1 MANTALRFFRG
12 ANAPATPA
20 TGMIWFNTSLN
31 LIQVYNGSEWEKYG
45 KVQDVTFSELKLN
58 VKKSDGT
65 EFTLDFSDVASANG
79 VNASFADLKT
89 RLAGMDTRM
98 DNMDTRMNGIDT
110 TITNL
115 DDELTSAIGDV
126 DDKVDALDTKVG
138 NLPADTTAKN
148 VVEYVDAKVKAASD
162 AATEDLSKEVEAL
175 EKALEAE
182 AKTARDAEKANADA
196 IAVEKGRVDTLVGT
210 DANMSARAIVQDE
223 VAKQL
228 DSENI
233 SDSFDT
239 LREMAEWL
247 SSHPKD
253 VQDMKDSIKANA
265 DAIDAAKEEIYG
277 EIEKNEEVTAQA
289 LNDLNDRANS
299 LDGRATSLEGRADAL
314 EAINAGSR
322 LSDLETAVNT
332 TLPGAIESAVQAL
345 DSNFVAA
352 TAEEGKVAV
361 VTGIEIADGKIV
373 SGEGKK
379 TAQTEVY
386 TTGKIDA
393 LFEAAMGNGGSV
405 QTQITNALDALDFG
419 GASVTPAKNGVS
431 VIAAVSQENGQ
442 ITATAVEVEAAGA
455 AAAAIVAVQGT
466 ADDAKEAAT
475 VAGAKKYA
483 DHVAGN
489 AETNAIAAAKSET
502 ESQVGAMAT
511 TLRGEMA
518 EDLAEAKKYTDDE
531 IAEAVGAYGDNASGL
546 RKEIA
551 ERDAAV
557 LSEAKE
563 YASGLVSG
571 KNVSAEGDTY
581 VSASAA
587 DNKVTVETNVDA
599 IREYVLTW
607 ESFA

>member
-1 MANTALRFFRG
+1 
-12 ANAPATPA
+12 
-20 TGMIWFNTSLN
+20 
-31 LIQVYNGSEWEKYG
+31 
-45 KVQDVTFSELKLN
+45 
-58 VKKSDGT
+58 
-65 EFTLDFSDVASANG
+65 
-79 VNASFADLKT
+79 
-89 RLAGMDTRM
+89 MDTRM
-98 DNMDTRMNGIDT
+98 DGMDTRMNGIDT

-115 DDELTSAIGDV
+115 NDTLTSAIGDV
-126 DDKVDALDTKVG
+126 DDKVDALDGKVG
-138 NLPADTTAKN
+138 NLPAETTAKS
-148 VVEYVDAKVKAASD
+148 VVEYVDLKVKAASD
-162 AATEDLSKEVEAL
+162 AATEDLSKEIEAL
-175 EKALEAE
+175 EEALAAEAE
-182 AKTARDAEKANADA
+182 TARAAEQANAKAAADADAKAADAHDRIDALITGEGINADIIESFKELNDYLAEHEDVKDGILDA
-196 IAVEKGRVDTLVGT
+196 IKDLED
-210 DANMSARAIVQDE
+210 RADDLE
-223 VAKQL
+223 
-228 DSENI
+228 
-233 SDSFDT
+233 
-239 LREMAEWL
+239 
-247 SSHPKD
+247 
-253 VQDMKDSIKANA
+253 
-265 DAIDAAKEEIYG
+265 AIDA
-277 EIEKNEEVTAQA
+277 
-289 LNDLNDRANS
+289 D
-299 LDGRATSLEGRADAL
+299 
-314 EAINAGSR
+314 SR
-322 LSDLETAVNT
+322 LTAVETAVNT

-352 TAEEGKVAV
+352 TTEEGKVAV
-361 VTGIEIADGKIV
+361 VTGIEIADGMIV

-386 TTGKIDA
+386 TVAKIDA
-393 LFEAAMGNGGSV
+393 LFDAAMGNGGSV

-483 DHVAGN
+483 DHVAGE
-489 AETNAIAAAKSET
+489 AQTNAVAAAKTET

-518 EDLAEAKKYTDDE
+518 DDLAEAKKYTDDE

-587 DNKVTVETNVDA
+587 NNKVTVETNVDA

>member
-12 ANAPATPA
+12 ANAPATPVM
-20 TGMIWFNTSLN
+20 GMIWFNTALN
-31 LIQVYNGSEWEKYG
+31 LIQVYNGTEWEKYG
-45 KVQDVTFSELKLN
+45 KVQDVTFDKLKLN

-98 DNMDTRMNGIDT
+98 DGMDTRMNGIDT

-115 DDELTSAIGDV
+115 NTTLTSDINDV
-126 DDKVDALDTKVG
+126 DTKVNSLNTLVG
-138 NLPADTTAKN
+138 FTATDDVKT
-148 VVEYVDAKVKAASD
+148 VIEYVDAEVAAVGS
-162 AATEDLSKEVEAL
+162 AATEELGKEVEAL

-182 AKTARDAEKANADA
+182 AETARAAEQANAKAAADA
-196 IAVEKGRVDTLVGT
+196 
-210 DANMSARAIVQDE
+210 DAKAADAHDRIDALIEGEGINADIIE
-223 VAKQL
+223 
-228 DSENI
+228 
-233 SDSFDT
+233 SFKE
-239 LREMAEWL
+239 LNEYLAE
-247 SSHPKD
+247 HED
-253 VQDMKDSIKANA
+253 VKEGIL
-265 DAIDAAKEEIYG
+265 DAIDGLKEQVGEGKVDDRIAAAKQEVIDI
-277 EIEKNEEVTAQA
+277 IEDNEEVTAQA
-289 LNDLNDRANS
+289 LNDLK
-299 LDGRATSLEGRADAL
+299 GRATSLEGRADAL
-314 EAINAGSR
+314 EAIKAGSR

-332 TLPGAIESAVQAL
+332 TLPGAIESAIQDL
-345 DSNFVAA
+345 DSNFVAST
-352 TAEEGKVAV
+352 TAEGKVAV
-361 VTGIEIADGKIV
+361 VTGIELVDGKIA

-386 TTGKIDA
+386 TTDKIDA
-393 LFEAAMGNGGSV
+393 LFDAAMGNGGSV

-419 GASVTPAKNGVS
+419 GASVTPAHNGVS

-489 AETNAIAAAKSET
+489 AETNAVAAAKSET
-502 ESQVGAMAT
+502 ESQVAAMAT

-518 EDLAEAKKYTDDE
+518 DDLAEAKKYTDDE
-531 IAEAVGAYGDNASGL
+531 IAEAVGAYAVEGDAPVAASGL

-563 YASGLVSG
+563 YASGLVSD
-571 KNVSAEGDTY
+571 KNVSAEGDDY

-587 DNKVTVETNVDA
+587 DNKVTVKTNVDA

>member
-20 TGMIWFNTSLN
+20 MGMIWFNTSLN

-45 KVQDVTFSELKLN
+45 KVQDVTFSDLKLN

-115 DDELTSAIGDV
+115 DNELTSAIGDV

-162 AATEDLSKEVEAL
+162 AATEDLSKEVEDL
-175 EKALEAE
+175 EKALKAEAE
-182 AKTARDAEKANADA
+182 TARAAEQANAKAAADA
-196 IAVEKGRVDTLVGT
+196 
-210 DANMSARAIVQDE
+210 DAKAADAHDRIDALIEGEGIN
-223 VAKQL
+223 
-228 DSENI
+228 
-233 SDSFDT
+233 SDIIESFKE
-239 LREMAEWL
+239 LNEYLAE
-247 SSHPKD
+247 HED
-253 VQDMKDSIKANA
+253 VKEGIL
-265 DAIDAAKEEIYG
+265 DAIDDLKEQVGTGKVEDRIAAAKQEVLDI
-277 EIEKNEEVTAQA
+277 IEDNEEVAAQA
-289 LNDLNDRANS
+289 FDDLKGRADA
-299 LDGRATSLEGRADAL
+299 LEGRATSLEGRADAL
-314 EAINAGSR
+314 EAIKAGSR

-345 DSNFVAA
+345 DSDFVAA

-361 VTGIEIADGKIV
+361 VTGIEIVDGKIV

-405 QTQITNALDALDFG
+405 QTQITNALDALDFD
-419 GASVTPAKNGVS
+419 GASVTPANNGVS

-466 ADDAKEAAT
+466 SEDAKEAAT

-483 DHVAGN
+483 DYVAGN
-489 AETNAIAAAKSET
+489 AETNAVAAAKSET

-587 DNKVTVETNVDA
+587 DNKVTVSTNVDA

>member
-12 ANAPATPA
+12 ANAPTSPA
-20 TGMIWFNTSLN
+20 TGMIWFNTTLN

-45 KVQDVTFSELKLN
+45 KVQDVTFSDLKLN

-89 RLAGMDTRM
+89 RLADMDTRM
-98 DNMDTRMNGIDT
+98 DGMDTRMNGIDT

-115 DDELTSAIGDV
+115 NDSLTSAIGDV
-126 DDKVDALDTKVG
+126 DDKVDALDGKVG
-138 NLPADTTAKN
+138 NLPAETTAKS
-148 VVEYVDAKVKAASD
+148 VVEYVDLKVKAASD
-162 AATEDLSKEVEAL
+162 AATEDLSKEIEAL
-175 EKALEAE
+175 EEALAAEAE
-182 AKTARDAEKANADA
+182 TARAAEQANAKAAADA
-196 IAVEKGRVDTLVGT
+196 DAKAADAHDRIDALITGKG
-210 DANMSARAIVQDE
+210 I
-223 VAKQL
+223 
-228 DSENI
+228 
-233 SDSFDT
+233 
-239 LREMAEWL
+239 
-247 SSHPKD
+247 
-253 VQDMKDSIKANA
+253 NA
-265 DAIDAAKEEIYG
+265 DIIESFKELNDYLAEHEDVKDGILAAIKNLEDRADDLEAIDA
-277 EIEKNEEVTAQA
+277 
-289 LNDLNDRANS
+289 D
-299 LDGRATSLEGRADAL
+299 
-314 EAINAGSR
+314 SR
-322 LSDLETAVNT
+322 LTAVETAVNT

-352 TAEEGKVAV
+352 TTAEGKVAV

-386 TTGKIDA
+386 TTDKIDA

-419 GASVTPAKNGVS
+419 GASVTPAQNGVS

-455 AAAAIVAVQGT
+455 AAAAIVTVQGT

-483 DHVAGN
+483 DYVAGE
-489 AETNAIAAAKSET
+489 AQTNAVAAAKTET

-518 EDLAEAKKYTDDE
+518 DDLAEAKKYTDDE
-531 IAEAVGAYGDNASGL
+531 IVEAVGAYTAEGVTASGV
-546 RKEIA
+546 RKEI
-551 ERDAAV
+551 EDRDAAV

-571 KNVSAEGDTY
+571 KNVSAEGDEY

-587 DNKVTVETNVDA
+587 DNKVTVSTNVDA

>member
-12 ANAPATPA
+12 ASAPASPA
-20 TGMIWFNTSLN
+20 TGMIWFNTALN
-31 LIQVYNGSEWEKYG
+31 LIQVYNGSDWEKYG
-45 KVQDVTFSELKLN
+45 KVQDVTFDKLKLN

-89 RLAGMDTRM
+89 RLAEMDTRM
-98 DNMDTRMNGIDT
+98 DGMDTRMNGIDT

-115 DDELTSAIGDV
+115 NIALTSTIGEV
-126 DDKVDALDTKVG
+126 NDKVDALDEKVG
-138 NLPADTTAKN
+138 NLPKETTAKN
-148 VVEYVDAKVKAASD
+148 VVEYVDLKVKAASD
-162 AATEDLSKEVEAL
+162 AATEDLSKEI
-175 EKALEAE
+175 KALEGALDEEAE
-182 AKTARDAEKANADA
+182 AARAAEQANAKAAADADAKAADAHSRINALITGEGINADIIESFKELNDYLADHEDVKDGILDA
-196 IAVEKGRVDTLVGT
+196 IED
-210 DANMSARAIVQDE
+210 
-223 VAKQL
+223 
-228 DSENI
+228 
-233 SDSFDT
+233 
-239 LREMAEWL
+239 
-247 SSHPKD
+247 
-253 VQDMKDSIKANA
+253 
-265 DAIDAAKEEIYG
+265 
-277 EIEKNEEVTAQA
+277 
-289 LNDLNDRANS
+289 
-299 LDGRATSLEGRADAL
+299 LEGRADAL

-322 LSDLETAVNT
+322 LTDLETAVET
-332 TLPGAIESAVQAL
+332 TLPAAIEGAVNALNSEYSAG
-345 DSNFVAA
+345 
-352 TAEEGKVAV
+352 TAEAGKVSV
-361 VTGIEIADGKIV
+361 VTGIEIEKGMIV
-373 SGEGKK
+373 EGEGKATGK
-379 TAQTEVY
+379 VDVY
-386 TTGKIDA
+386 TVAKIDE
-393 LFEAAMGNGGSV
+393 LFNNAIGNGGSV

-419 GASVTPAKNGVS
+419 GASVTPIQNGVS
-431 VIAAVSQENGQ
+431 VIATVSQEDGK

-455 AAAAIVAVQGT
+455 AANAIATVQGT

-483 DHVAGN
+483 DYVAG
-489 AETNAIAAAKSET
+489 EAKTSAVADAKAET

-551 ERDAAV
+551 DRDAAV

-571 KNVSAEGDTY
+571 KNVSAEGDEY

-587 DNKVTVETNVDA
+587 DNKVTVVTNVDA

>member
-12 ANAPATPA
+12 ANAPTSPA
-20 TGMIWFNTSLN
+20 TGMIWFNTTLN

-45 KVQDVTFSELKLN
+45 KVQDVTFSDLKLN

-98 DNMDTRMNGIDT
+98 DGMDTRMNGIDT

-115 DDELTSAIGDV
+115 NDELTSAIGDV
-126 DDKVDALDTKVG
+126 DDKVDALDGKVG
-138 NLPADTTAKN
+138 NLPAETTAKN
-148 VVEYVDAKVKAASD
+148 VVEYVDLKVKAASD
-162 AATEDLSKEVEAL
+162 AATEDLSKEIDEL
-175 EKALEAE
+175 EKALAAEAE
-182 AKTARDAEKANADA
+182 TARAAEQANAKAASDA
-196 IAVEKGRVDTLVGT
+196 
-210 DANMSARAIVQDE
+210 DAKAADAHDRIDALITGEGINADIIE
-223 VAKQL
+223 
-228 DSENI
+228 
-233 SDSFDT
+233 SFKELNDY
-239 LREMAEWL
+239 LAE
-247 SSHPKD
+247 HED
-253 VQDMKDSIKANA
+253 VKEGIL
-265 DAIDAAKEEIYG
+265 DAIDDLKEQVGTGNVEDRIATAKQEVLDVIEEN
-277 EIEKNEEVTAQA
+277 EKVTAEA
-289 LNDLNDRANS
+289 LTN

-322 LSDLETAVNT
+322 LTDLETAVNT

-352 TAEEGKVAV
+352 TTAEGKVAV
-361 VTGIEIADGKIV
+361 VTGIEIADGMIV

-386 TTGKIDA
+386 TTDKIDA
-393 LFEAAMGNGGSV
+393 LFEEAMGNGGSV

-419 GASVTPAKNGVS
+419 GASVTPAQNGVS

-483 DHVAGN
+483 DYVAGE
-489 AETNAIAAAKSET
+489 AQTNAVAAAKTET

-518 EDLAEAKKYTDDE
+518 DDLAEAKKYTDDE
-531 IAEAVGAYGDNASGL
+531 IVEAVGAYTAEGVTASGV
-546 RKEIA
+546 RKEI
-551 ERDAAV
+551 EDRDAAV

-571 KNVSAEGDTY
+571 KNVSAEGDEY

-587 DNKVTVETNVDA
+587 DNKVTVSTNIDA

>member
-12 ANAPATPA
+12 ANAPTSPA
-20 TGMIWFNTSLN
+20 TGMIWFNTTLN

-45 KVQDVTFSELKLN
+45 KVQDVTFSDLKLN

-98 DNMDTRMNGIDT
+98 DGMDTRMNGIDT

-115 DDELTSAIGDV
+115 NDSLTSAIGDV
-126 DDKVDALDTKVG
+126 DDKVDALDGKVG
-138 NLPADTTAKN
+138 NLPAETTAKS
-148 VVEYVDAKVKAASD
+148 VVEYVDLKVKAASD
-162 AATEDLSKEVEAL
+162 AATEDLSKEIEAL
-175 EKALEAE
+175 EEALAAEAE
-182 AKTARDAEKANADA
+182 TARAAEQANAKAAADADAKAADAHDRIDALITGEGINADIIESFKELNDYLAEHEDVKDGILDA
-196 IAVEKGRVDTLVGT
+196 IKNLED
-210 DANMSARAIVQDE
+210 RADDLE
-223 VAKQL
+223 
-228 DSENI
+228 
-233 SDSFDT
+233 
-239 LREMAEWL
+239 
-247 SSHPKD
+247 
-253 VQDMKDSIKANA
+253 
-265 DAIDAAKEEIYG
+265 AIDA
-277 EIEKNEEVTAQA
+277 
-289 LNDLNDRANS
+289 D
-299 LDGRATSLEGRADAL
+299 
-314 EAINAGSR
+314 SR
-322 LSDLETAVNT
+322 LTAVETAVNT

-352 TAEEGKVAV
+352 TTAEGKVAV

-386 TTGKIDA
+386 TTDKIDA

-419 GASVTPAKNGVS
+419 GASVTPAQNGVS

-455 AAAAIVAVQGT
+455 AAAAIVTVQGT

-483 DHVAGN
+483 DYVAGE
-489 AETNAIAAAKSET
+489 AQTNAVAAAKTET

-518 EDLAEAKKYTDDE
+518 DDLAEAKKYTDDE
-531 IAEAVGAYGDNASGL
+531 IVEAVGAYTAEGVTASGV
-546 RKEIA
+546 RKEI
-551 ERDAAV
+551 EDRDAAV

-571 KNVSAEGDTY
+571 KNVSAEGDEY

-587 DNKVTVETNVDA
+587 DNKVTVSTNVDA

>member
-20 TGMIWFNTSLN
+20 MGMIWFNTSLN

-45 KVQDVTFSELKLN
+45 KVQDVTFSDLKLN

-115 DDELTSAIGDV
+115 DNELTSAIGDV

-373 SGEGKK
+373 SGEGKM

-419 GASVTPAKNGVS
+419 GASVTPAQNGVS

-466 ADDAKEAAT
+466 SEDAKEAAT

-483 DHVAGN
+483 DYVAGN
-489 AETNAIAAAKSET
+489 AETNAVAAAKSET

-587 DNKVTVETNVDA
+587 DNKVTVSTNVDA

>member
-20 TGMIWFNTSLN
+20 MGMIWFNTSLN

-98 DNMDTRMNGIDT
+98 DGMDTRMNGIDT

-115 DDELTSAIGDV
+115 NDTLTSAIGDV
-126 DDKVDALDTKVG
+126 DDKVDALDGKVG
-138 NLPADTTAKN
+138 NLPAETTAKS
-148 VVEYVDAKVKAASD
+148 VVEYVDLKVKAASD
-162 AATEDLSKEVEAL
+162 AATEDLSKEIEAL
-175 EKALEAE
+175 EEALAAEAE
-182 AKTARDAEKANADA
+182 TARAAEQANAKAAADADAKAADAHDRIDALITGEGINADIIESFKELNDYLAEHEDVKDGILDA
-196 IAVEKGRVDTLVGT
+196 IKDLED
-210 DANMSARAIVQDE
+210 RADDLE
-223 VAKQL
+223 
-228 DSENI
+228 
-233 SDSFDT
+233 
-239 LREMAEWL
+239 
-247 SSHPKD
+247 
-253 VQDMKDSIKANA
+253 
-265 DAIDAAKEEIYG
+265 AIDA
-277 EIEKNEEVTAQA
+277 
-289 LNDLNDRANS
+289 D
-299 LDGRATSLEGRADAL
+299 
-314 EAINAGSR
+314 SR
-322 LSDLETAVNT
+322 LTAVETAVNT

-352 TAEEGKVAV
+352 TTEEGKVAV
-361 VTGIEIADGKIV
+361 VTGIEIADGMIV

-386 TTGKIDA
+386 TVAKIDA
-393 LFEAAMGNGGSV
+393 LFDAAMGNGGSV

-483 DHVAGN
+483 DHVAGE
-489 AETNAIAAAKSET
+489 AQTNAVAAAKTET

-518 EDLAEAKKYTDDE
+518 DDLAEAKKYTDDE

-587 DNKVTVETNVDA
+587 NNKVTVETNVDA